1 MLFSLEV
8 LEAKYGD
15 CLMLHFGDPNDPKS
29 ILIDGGPPG
38 VYSKTLKPRLMAI
51 KAKLTGDEPLPLAM
65 VMISHADEDH
75 IQGIIDLTDS
85 MADKLSEKEQQDFII
100 DNFWFNSFD
109 DIIGNLQIPIIKDL
123 KTSAHAA
130 DISSLQIPKL
140 DNAPEHI
147 VAVIASTGQGRHIRD
162 NVAKLNL
169 SVNAPFQNLKPGNTK
184 LVRGDTKTKN
194 LLIGDLEIIVVH
206 PTAQRLQELQTQW
219 DKDLKKAAKAKSKE
233 KSKDIIVSSLINND
247 KSPFNLSS
255 IVCLVKFG
263 DKKMLLTG
271 DGRSDDIYAGLKLKG
286 LLDKEGKI
294 HVDILKMPHHGS
306 KADMTPEFLMNVTAD
321 HYVVSA
327 SGKFNNP
334 DQETLDMMDQAVKK
348 GTLHLTNHDGE
359 LGLKKKMDDFIEK
372 LSSNGNLLQV
382 AFRNDADLS
391 FIINLEDKVNF

>member
-38 VYSKTLKPRLMAI
+38 VYTKTLKPRLMAI

-75 IQGIIDLTDS
+75 IQGIIDLTDA
-85 MADKLSEKEQQDFII
+85 MTDKLSEQEQQDFII

-109 DIIGNLQIPIIKDL
+109 DIIGNQQIPIIKDL

-130 DISSLQIPKL
+130 DISSLQIPEL

-162 NVAKLNL
+162 NIAKLNL
-169 SVNAPFQNLKPGNTK
+169 SVNAPFKKLKPGNTK
-184 LVRGDTKTKN
+184 LVRGDTKTKSLHMGN
-194 LLIGDLEIIVVH
+194 LEIIVVH
-206 PTAQRLQELQTQW
+206 PTAQRLQQLQVQW

-233 KSKDIIVSSLINND
+233 KSKQIIVSSLIDND

-271 DGRSDDIYAGLKLKG
+271 DGRSDDIYAGLKLNG
-286 LLDKEGKI
+286 LLDEHGKI
-294 HVDILKMPHHGS
+294 HIDILKMPHHGS
-306 KADMTPEFLMNVTAD
+306 KANMTPDFLMNVTAD

-327 SGKFNNP
+327 NGKFNNP
-334 DQETLDMMDQAVKK
+334 DQETLDMMNQVVKK
-348 GTLHLTNHDGE
+348 GILHLTNHDGE
-359 LGLKKKMDDFIEK
+359 LGLKKKMDDFVKK
-372 LSSNGNLLQV
+372 LSNGNPLQV
-382 AFRNDADLS
+382 AFRDEASLS

>member
-1 MLFSLEV
+1 
-8 LEAKYGD
+8 
-15 CLMLHFGDPNDPKS
+15 
-29 ILIDGGPPG
+29 
-38 VYSKTLKPRLMAI
+38 
-51 KAKLTGDEPLPLAM
+51 LPLAM

-85 MADKLSEKEQQDFII
+85 MTDKLSEKEQQDFII

-109 DIIGNLQIPIIKDL
+109 DIIGNQQIPIIKDL

-130 DISSLQIPKL
+130 DISSLQIPQL

-162 NVAKLNL
+162 NVTKLNL

-184 LVRGDTKTKN
+184 LVRGDIQTKN
-194 LLIGDLEIIVVH
+194 LHIGDLEIIVVH

-233 KSKDIIVSSLINND
+233 ESKKIIVSSLINND

-286 LLDKEGKI
+286 LLDKDGKI

-372 LSSNGNLLQV
+372 LSSNGNSLQV
-382 AFRNDADLS
+382 AFRNDTDLS
-391 FIINLEDKVNF
+391 FIINLEEKVNF